1 VKKIIYSVLVGPYD
15 TVADA
20 VPFDG
25 WEYVLFTDQPIAP
38 QGWQIR
44 PLEWTCGCP
53 IRTSRYHKILAPPEA
68 DITVYIDANMT
79 LLANPDTFVKD
90 GIGLRLHPSRQ
101 NIQEEAEAILERRLD
116 TRANVLHTI
125 NKFKSDYPLTENG
138 LIARKGNCGPLSDVS
153 TFNYLWWNVY
163 SQASHR
169 DQLTLPYVVD
179 QLGRK
184 PYTISPL
191 VVRIDAHK
199 QPRKT
204 I

>member
-1 VKKIIYSVLVGPYD
+1 MKKIIYSVLVGPYD
-15 TVADA
+15 SIAPA

-25 WEYVLFTDQPIAP
+25 WEYVLYTDQPISP
-38 QGWQIR
+38 EGWQVR

-53 IRTSRYHKILAPPEA
+53 IRTSRYHKILAPPKAEV
-68 DITVYIDANMT
+68 TVYIDANMT

-101 NIQEEAEAILERRLD
+101 NIQQEADAILERQLD
-116 TRANVLHTI
+116 TKANVLHTI
-125 NKFKSDYPLTENG
+125 TKFQSNYPLTENG
-138 LIARKGNCGPLSDVS
+138 LIARKGEWGSLSYID
-153 TFNYLWWNVY
+153 TFNHLWWNVY
-163 SQASHR
+163 SRASHR
-169 DQLTLPYVVD
+169 DQLTLPYVAD
-179 QLGRK
+179 QFWRK
-184 PYTISPL
+184 PYTINPL